1 LISLATGDVAMLA
14 AIVAVAGLGAGVL
27 AGLLGVGGGII
38 LVPVLDYAFGVVGVS
53 NELRMHL
60 AVGTSLASIVPTAI
74 VSARAHRLR
83 GAIDPVLARRW
94 SPAIALG
101 AALGAIIASRLEG
114 RALSAVFAAV
124 ALVVAVRMIWHSGKA
139 AAGGDRQPMLSR
151 WLPLPVGIGM
161 VSALMGIG
169 GGTLSVPVM
178 TWLGLPVHRAV
189 GTSAWF
195 GLWIAIPAALGYAW
209 LGAGLPG
216 LPALSLG
223 YVNVLALAVLLPSTV
238 VAAPL
243 GARIAHGLSRKQL
256 SLAFGAFLLLTS
268 ARMVYRTL
276 AG

>member
-1 LISLATGDVAMLA
+1 
-14 AIVAVAGLGAGVL
+14 
-27 AGLLGVGGGII
+27 
-38 LVPVLDYAFGVVGVS
+38 
-53 NELRMHL
+53 
-60 AVGTSLASIVPTAI
+60 
-74 VSARAHRLR
+74 
-83 GAIDPVLARRW
+83 
-94 SPAIALG
+94 
-101 AALGAIIASRLEG
+101 
-114 RALSAVFAAV
+114 
-124 ALVVAVRMIWHSGKA
+124 
-139 AAGGDRQPMLSR
+139 
-151 WLPLPVGIGM
+151 
-161 VSALMGIG
+161 
-169 GGTLSVPVM
+169 VPVM